1 MKLKRR
7 SFLAGLAAG
16 TAPLAASASWNSGT
30 TTGSHRLLIIDS
42 RVEGLT
48 PVTAR
53 NSSDQLIDLATLSD
67 SDWFR
72 LSQQDTSMKCID
84 GYCRW
89 QDFVV
94 LRDIF
99 RDHGF
104 RLTQPESRLDT
115 AEGHSLF
122 FWQMKT
128 RG

>member
-16 TAPLAASASWNSGT
+16 TAPLAATANWNSGGAT
-30 TTGSHRLLIIDS
+30 TAENQRLLIIDS
-42 RVEGLT
+42 RVKGLN
-48 PVTAR
+48 PATADR
-53 NSSDQLIDLATLSD
+53 NSGLQLIDLATLSD

-115 AEGHSLF
+115 A
-122 FWQMKT
+122 
-128 RG
+128 